1 MSGFFNSHNGY
12 SNLKCAV
19 LYSGGKDSNHALCFA
34 KENGNEI
41 RALIT
46 LIPENNESWMFHC
59 PNVQHTQLQAE
70 ALEMPLVTRLTRG
83 HKENELEDLQAVI
96 EEVKERFK
104 IDSIVSGAIESDYQK
119 SRIDNICSALGLFS
133 IAPLWQ
139 RDPEQ
144 LIMDEISM
152 GFDTIITACMARGLT
167 REWLG
172 RKIDYDCLRDLKKI
186 RERYGIHLSFE
197 GGEGETFVLD
207 SPLFKNKIK
216 ILESEALWHN
226 DSGYLI
232 IKKAAIIPK
241 RSPP

>member
-1 MSGFFNSHNGY
+1 
-12 SNLKCAV
+12 LKSAV
-19 LYSGGKDSNHALCFA
+19 LYSGGKDSNHALYLA

-46 LIPENNESWMFHC
+46 LFPENNESWMFHY

-70 ALEMPLVTRLTRG
+70 ALEVPLVTRLTKG
-83 HKENELEDLQAVI
+83 DKEDELKDLQAVI

-104 IDSIVSGAIESDYQK
+104 IDSIVSGAIESHYQK
-119 SRIDNICSALGLFS
+119 SRIDKICLVLGLLS

-144 LIMDEISM
+144 LIMEEISL
-152 GFDTIITACMARGLT
+152 GFETIITACMARGLT

-172 RKIDYDCLRDLKKI
+172 RKIDYDCLQDLKKI
-186 RERYGIHLSFE
+186 REKYGVHLSFE

-216 ILESEALWHN
+216 ILESETLWHN
-226 DSGYLI
+226 DSGYLVI
-232 IKKAAIIPK
+232 RKATTTPK
-241 RSPP
+241 ASPP

>member
-1 MSGFFNSHNGY
+1 MAEFFNSHKGY
-12 SNLKCAV
+12 YNLKSAV
-19 LYSGGKDSNHALCFA
+19 LYSGGKDSNHALCLA

-46 LIPENNESWMFHC
+46 LIPENNESWMFHY

-70 ALEMPLVTRLTRG
+70 ALEIPLVARLTTG
-83 HKENELEDLQAVI
+83 HKENELKDLQAAI

-119 SRIDNICSALGLFS
+119 SRIDKICSTVGLFS

-144 LIMDEISM
+144 LIMEEISM

-186 RERYGIHLSFE
+186 RERYGVHLSFE

-207 SPLFKNKIK
+207 GPLFKDRIK
-216 ILESEALWHN
+216 ILESETLWHN
-226 DSGYLI
+226 DSGYFV
-232 IKKAAIIPK
+232 IKKAVAIPK
-241 RSPP
+241 RLPP